1 MHALRHCLSSYVL
14 NFDNDEEATD
24 EKNAK
29 LILVSK
35 RKRRGFVPRPKP
47 AQNVNAARLA
57 SQSFS
62 VTSPVTTG
70 NWA

>member
-35 RKRRGFVPRPKP
+35 LQKLGCAKGEDLCLDQNLPR
-47 AQNVNAARLA
+47 
-57 SQSFS
+57 
-62 VTSPVTTG
+62 T
-70 NWA
+70 